1 MRVVS
6 CSGGLCE
13 KGPEAAPGQTWPAP
27 VDPPQDTVEPI
38 RHECCTS
45 VKNYVKRGQKMLG
58 RKRRRGKSVT
68 NSRGKQRSEKKKV
81 EGEEKMLPTYTVA

>member
-1 MRVVS
+1 
-6 CSGGLCE
+6 
-13 KGPEAAPGQTWPAP
+13 
-27 VDPPQDTVEPI
+27 
-38 RHECCTS
+38 
-45 VKNYVKRGQKMLG
+45 MLG